1 MTTAADRRDSKRLN
15 QAVWLVLRRYGRQI
29 TRRPW
34 ISVPALVL
42 PGIGDVL
49 VFYAPPLVVA
59 QLLGT
64 VARDDALTIGMFAP
78 YVLTFTALW
87 FAGEVVWR
95 GAEALIARA
104 EISGIQSLYV
114 EAMDELLAKDLAFFH
129 DNFAGSLTKR
139 TLGYARRFEDVFDV
153 LSFQV
158 IAKIVPLGFV
168 TVVLWHYSP
177 LLILVLLG
185 MLSITVALVVPR
197 IRRRRQLVDER
208 EAASN
213 VLAGHVADSI
223 ANAEAVRAFA
233 RERDEAAIHAANV
246 REFGRKTLRS
256 WDYQNF
262 RVNIITAPMYVL
274 TNTLGLI
281 VALHVSLDTA
291 ASLETVF
298 LTFTYFAT
306 ATRVM
311 WEFNRIYRNLEG
323 ALTDAAQF
331 ADLLLDPPS
340 VRDVGS
346 PVPFAPRDYS
356 VEVRDI
362 CFRHSPA
369 QPLLFDRF
377 SLSVP
382 AGTKLGLVGR
392 SGGGKTTITRLLL
405 RFTDVERGQILVG
418 GQSIADISQS
428 SLREVIAYVPQDPAM
443 FHRTIA
449 DNIRFARPEATDEE
463 VRRAAAL
470 AHAAEFVE
478 SLPDGYDT
486 LVGERGIK
494 LSGGQRQRIAIARAI
509 LKDAPILILDEAT
522 SSLDSESESL
532 IQDALWTLM
541 AGRTAIVI
549 AHRLST
555 VRRMDSLVVLDGG
568 RIGEQGS
575 HENLLALGG
584 IYASLWS
591 HQSGGFLP
599 ATDVETTGPADDQE
613 QPIEESRAGR
623 LTVRAPNPRKS
634 RV

>member
-1 MTTAADRRDSKRLN
+1 MTTAADRRDSRRLN

-29 TRRPW
+29 TRRPS

-59 QLLGT
+59 QLLGAI
-64 VARDDALTIGMFAP
+64 ARDDALTIGKLAP

-114 EAMDELLAKDLAFFH
+114 EAMDELLAKDLTFFH

-153 LSFQV
+153 LAFQV
-158 IAKIVPLGFV
+158 IAKILPLGFV
-168 TVVLWHYSP
+168 TVVLWRYSP

-208 EAASN
+208 EVASN

-233 RERDEAAIHAANV
+233 RERDEATIHAANV
-246 REFGRKTLRS
+246 RSFGRKTLRS

-281 VALHVSLDTA
+281 VALHISLGTA
-291 ASLETVF
+291 ASLQTVF
-298 LTFTYFAT
+298 LTFSYFAT

-340 VRDVGS
+340 VQDVGS
-346 PVPFAPRDYS
+346 PVPFAPRDHA

-362 CFRHSPA
+362 SFRHSPA

-377 SLSVP
+377 SLTVA

-405 RFTDVERGQILVG
+405 RFRDVERGQILVG
-418 GQSIADISQS
+418 GQSIAEVSQS
-428 SLREVIAYVPQDPAM
+428 SLRDAIAYVPQDPAM

-463 VRRAAAL
+463 VRHAAAL

-478 SLPDGYDT
+478 SLPDGYAT

-522 SSLDSESESL
+522 SSLDSESEAL

-555 VRRMDSLVVLDGG
+555 VRRMDSLVVLDQG
-568 RIGEQGS
+568 RIVEQGS
-575 HENLLALGG
+575 HEHLLALDG

-599 ATDVETTGPADDQE
+599 ATDDEGVAV
-613 QPIEESRAGR
+613 SRK
-623 LTVRAPNPRKS
+623 LIL
-634 RV
+634 